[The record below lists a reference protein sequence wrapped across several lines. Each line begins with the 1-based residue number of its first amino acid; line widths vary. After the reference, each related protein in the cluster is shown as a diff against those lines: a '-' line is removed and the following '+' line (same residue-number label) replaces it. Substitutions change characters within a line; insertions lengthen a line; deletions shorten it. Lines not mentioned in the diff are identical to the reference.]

1 MNYELFKTLLAKSK
15 IRIAIIGGVIAI
27 AGTAM
32 LISLFMM
39 HEPKV
44 AYWIVTGIF
53 VMLGFPMLIFSLRD
67 LSRIKSGTWP
77 LLKAINEGQLEYIVW
92 IYNNEIVSQVGGTAV
107 GKSSNI
113 VLYDRHGKMTQVVL
127 GKKASLSANDVIT
140 YLASEFPGAYVGYS
154 DQTREA
160 VGRLLG
166 KKM

>member
-1 MNYELFKTLLAKSK
+1 MAV
-15 IRIAIIGGVIAI
+15 IGGVIAL
-27 AGTAM
+27 AGAAM
-32 LISLFMM
+32 LISIFMM
-39 HEPKV
+39 PDAKI

-53 VMLGFPMLIFSLRD
+53 VVLGFPLLILSLRD

-77 LLKAINEGQLEYIVW
+77 FLKAINEGQREYIVW
-92 IYNNEIVSQVGGTAV
+92 IYNNEIISNVSGVDV

-113 VLYDRHGKMTQVVL
+113 VLYDRHGKMIQVVL
-127 GKKASLSANDVIT
+127 GKKASASANDVIS
-140 YLASEFPGAYVGYS
+140 YLASEFPNAHVGYS